1 METKRKI
8 LVIGDMSFFTDA
20 VAALLGDETDF
31 QVSRVCPDVE
41 GRFYYE
47 LADAQADVVILSRTD
62 TTNLAWIFGYLA
74 MTSTLKK
81 APVIVVRRDDNA
93 LDVYEQHRID
103 VTRSDDLLAV
113 IRNTEV
119 DAVTS

>member
-1 METKRKI
+1 
-8 LVIGDMSFFTDA
+8 
-20 VAALLGDETDF
+20 
-31 QVSRVCPDVE
+31 
-41 GRFYYE
+41 
-47 LADAQADVVILSRTD
+47 LSRTD